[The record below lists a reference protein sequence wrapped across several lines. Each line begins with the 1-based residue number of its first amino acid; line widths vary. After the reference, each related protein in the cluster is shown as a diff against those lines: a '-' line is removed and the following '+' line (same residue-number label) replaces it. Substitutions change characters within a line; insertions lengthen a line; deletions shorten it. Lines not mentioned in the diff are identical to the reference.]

1 MDTKFGGRIS
11 ADLLAPYVN
20 CSVITPDDTVLLTQ
34 TPRAVWIGG
43 TGHLNVML
51 EGDTAAVL
59 ISAIPAGT
67 LLPIRPKKILL
78 TSTTASLIVA
88 LW

>member
-11 ADLLAPYVN
+11 ADLLSPYVN
-20 CSVITPDDTVLLTQ
+20 GSVITPDDTVELTQ
-34 TPRAVWIGG
+34 TPRALWIGG
-43 TGHLNVML
+43 TGHLNVIL
-51 EGDTAAVL
+51 QGDTSATL

-67 LLPIRPKKILL
+67 LLPIRPKVIKL